1 MNFGAFLDNN
11 SGVGGGGGGAK
22 IVADIPY
29 NDTNNCNNIT
39 GANMTTTAIAHSRL
53 IPQPL
58 AKSMFSS
65 PGLSLALV
73 RASLSLS
80 LPIRYIFIYSLFDC
94 LFILSDLLTLFLLF
108 GFSF

>member
-11 SGVGGGGGGAK
+11 SGDGGNGGAK

-29 NDTNNCNNIT
+29 SDTTNNNT
-39 GANMTTTAIAHSRL
+39 NMPTSAIAQQRL
-53 IPQPL
+53 ISHQPL

-73 RASLSLS
+73 KI
-80 LPIRYIFIYSLFDC
+80 PFCIIIVIFHYYC
-94 LFILSDLLTLFLLF
+94 
-108 GFSF
+108 

>member
-11 SGVGGGGGGAK
+11 SGVGGGGAK

-80 LPIRYIFIYSLFDC
+80 LLYMYIFIRYLIVCLYSA
-94 LFILSDLLTLFLLF
+94 IY
-108 GFSF
+108 

>member
-11 SGVGGGGGGAK
+11 SGVGGGGAK

-29 NDTNNCNNIT
+29 NDTNNCNNIA

-80 LPIRYIFIYSLFDC
+80 LSLLYICIYLFIRYLIVCLYSAIY
-94 LFILSDLLTLFLLF
+94 
-108 GFSF
+108 